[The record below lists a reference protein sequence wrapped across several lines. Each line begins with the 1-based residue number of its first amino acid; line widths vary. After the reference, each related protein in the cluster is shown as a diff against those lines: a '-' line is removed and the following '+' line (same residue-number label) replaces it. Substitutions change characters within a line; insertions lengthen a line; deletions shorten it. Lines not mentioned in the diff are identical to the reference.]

1 MNQKDNIM
9 NIDFNMLVSL
19 WKNYNNASKLLVD
32 AMDGTNNEVGEF
44 AEKLVAKYYNANQ
57 LQVSNKSADLETPD
71 KKLVQVKSRKMDKL
85 TSQSLGVIRSWDF
98 DILVVVLFDKFG
110 NILKALEIKTNDAK
124 QLAKENE
131 YQNGFILTTSKELLE
146 NSKTKDLT
154 KEFQNILE
162 GKISNHLETTTA
174 KEHKVIVV
182 PLQQKR
188 IINQGKHRN
197 SIIDDEVKKIQNRI
211 PGWFQNKN
219 QYNSRILYAFIK
231 LVNKL
236 GFVSLSDLQEEAN
249 FTTFMENYNQMKN
262 FGEKNHGKI
271 FEERDGKVYFW
282 DEVKDYIWNYYE
294 KYIKE

>member
-1 MNQKDNIM
+1 M
-9 NIDFNMLVSL
+9 NIDFNILISL

-57 LQVSNKSADLETPD
+57 LQVSSKSADLETSD
-71 KKLVQVKSRKMDKL
+71 KKLIQVKSRKMDKL

-98 DILVVVLFDKFG
+98 DILVIVLFDKLG
-110 NILKALEIKTNDAK
+110 NILKAIEIKTNDAK

-154 KEFQNILE
+154 KEFQDILE
-162 GKISNHLETTTA
+162 GKTSNNLEMTTV
-174 KEHKVIVV
+174 KEHEIIVV

-188 IINQGKHRN
+188 IINPRN

-211 PGWFQNKN
+211 PKWFQNKN

-231 LVNKL
+231 LVNNKD
-236 GFVSLSDLQEEAN
+236 GFVFLSDLQKEAS
-249 FTTFMENYNQMKN
+249 FKTFMENYNQMKN

-271 FEERDGKVYFW
+271 FEERDDGKVYFW
-282 DEVKDYIWNYYE
+282 NEVKDYIWNYYE
-294 KYIKE
+294 KCIRK